1 MTNTI
6 SGTITDTNTD
16 VEKSALLGTLDAQR
30 SHIVAMLE
38 GLDGQRLRTAVLP
51 SGWHCLGLI
60 RHLTAAEDY
69 WFGRC
74 MDGEAA
80 VPSVVADDAPDD
92 WTVSEDEPATAIL
105 ERYREVTARSNA
117 VIDTTSLDAAPR
129 QPDPVWLEW
138 GMDFPD
144 LRTILL
150 HMIVETAVHAG
161 HLDAARE
168 LIDGR
173 QWIVL

>member
-1 MTNTI
+1 MTDTATDPMTDPMTN
-6 SGTITDTNTD
+6 
-16 VEKSALLGTLDAQR
+16 VVKSALLGTLDAQR
-30 SHIVAMLE
+30 SHILAMLD
-38 GLDGQRLRTAVLP
+38 GLDDQRLRTAVLP
-51 SGWHCLGLI
+51 SRWHCLGLI
-60 RHLTAAEDY
+60 RHLTANEDY

-74 MDGEAA
+74 MDGEPAD
-80 VPSVVADDAPDD
+80 PSIVADDAADD
-92 WTVSEDEPATAIL
+92 WTVSEHESADAVL
-105 ERYREVTARSNA
+105 DRYREVTARSN
-117 VIDTTSLDAAPR
+117 VIIETTPLDAPPQ
-129 QPDPVWLEW
+129 QPDPEWLEW

>member
-1 MTNTI
+1 MNAQTI
-6 SGTITDTNTD
+6 CGTATD
-16 VEKSALLGTLDAQR
+16 VERSALLGTLEAQR
-30 SHIVAMLE
+30 SHIVAMLD
-38 GLDGQRLRTAVLP
+38 GLDDERLRAAVVP

-60 RHLTAAEDY
+60 RHLTAGEDY

-74 MDGEAA
+74 VNGEPAS
-80 VPSVVADDAPDD
+80 PSVVPADVADDWMVAEHE
-92 WTVSEDEPATAIL
+92 SSAAIL
-105 ERYREVTARSNA
+105 DRYRDVAARSNA
-117 VIDTTSLDAAPR
+117 IIGTTPLDAAPR
-129 QPDPVWLEW
+129 QPDPEWLEW
-138 GMDFPD
+138 GLDFPD

-150 HMIVETAVHAG
+150 HVVVETSVHAG